1 MIDMRNIQTTNERV
15 SLIVINVIMVLLM
28 LVFIVPFFIV
38 ISTSFVGT
46 SEASRRGAFIL
57 IPHEPTLQS
66 YQQILSSEALYRAYA
81 ITFFRVI
88 AGTSLSMLVSGLL
101 AYGLSKHD
109 LPGRNFFITMIFIT
123 MIFNAGLIPRFFVIK
138 MLGLYDNIWV
148 MILPMLVN
156 TWNMIIL
163 KNYFVNVPRELEES
177 AEIDGA
183 SILLRFFRIVVPVSL
198 PAIATISMY
207 YAVAHWNAWFDA
219 AIYINDNH
227 NYPVQVLLR
236 NIVIAGQS
244 ADLGTQMS
252 ENAMLAPPAESLK
265 CAVIVV
271 TMLPILCVYPFIQ
284 RYFVKGV
291 MVGAVKG

>member
-1 MIDMRNIQTTNERV
+1 MTGMRNIQTRNERI
-15 SLIVINVIMVLLM
+15 SAIVINVIMVLLM

-66 YQQILSSEALYRAYA
+66 YQQILSSQAMYRAYA
-81 ITFFRVI
+81 ITFFRTIV
-88 AGTSLSMLVSGLL
+88 GTALSMLVTGLL
-101 AYGLSKHD
+101 AYGLSKHE
-109 LPGRNFFITMIFIT
+109 LPGRNFFITLIFIT
-123 MIFNAGLIPRFFVIK
+123 MIFHAGLIPYFFVIK

-183 SILLRFFRIVVPVSL
+183 SILRRFFQIVVPVSL

-252 ENAMLAPPAESLK
+252 ENTMLAPPAESLK

>member
-1 MIDMRNIQTTNERV
+1 MRNIQTRGERI
-15 SLIVINVIMVLLM
+15 SNALINALMIVLL
-28 LVFIVPFFIV
+28 LVFLVPFAIV
-38 ISTSFVGT
+38 ISTSLVGT
-46 SEASRRGAFIL
+46 AEATQRGSFIL
-57 IPHEPTLQS
+57 IPHEPTFQS
-66 YQQILSSEALYRAYA
+66 YQQILSSHSIYRAYGV
-81 ITFFRVI
+81 TLFRVI
-88 AGTSLSMLVSGLL
+88 IGTTLSMLVTGTL
-101 AYGLSKHD
+101 AFGLSKHD
-109 LPGRNFFITMIFIT
+109 LPGRNLIIGLIFVTMIFS
-123 MIFNAGLIPRFFVIK
+123 AGLIPSFFVIR

-163 KNYFVNVPRELEES
+163 KNFFVGVPKELEES

-183 SILLRFFRIVVPVSL
+183 SILRRFFQIIVPVSI

-219 AIYINDNH
+219 AIYLNDNAK
-227 NYPVQVLLR
+227 YPVQVLLR

-244 ADLGTQMS
+244 DDLGIQMS
-252 ENAMLAPPAESLK
+252 EAMTAPPAESMK
-265 CAVIVV
+265 CAVIIVS
-271 TMLPILCVYPFIQ
+271 TLPILCVYPFIQ